1 MTIAH
6 NQVRKLLDA
15 RAKRAEHAAQIA
27 ATPIDRTTRLAR
39 LAAILNNPDPAN
51 PRHARIVEI
60 FAGAKA
66 RRDHGDIA

>member
-1 MTIAH
+1 MNLH
-6 NQVRKLLDA
+6 NEIKKLLEA
-15 RAKRAEHAAQIA
+15 RIARLQHQAQIA

-39 LAAILNNPDPAN
+39 LAAILTTPDPAN

-66 RRDHGDIA
+66 RRDHGDLA